1 MDKLLANL
9 PTPLNKELGFFLAA
23 EFSFGQAGI
32 EDVFAN
38 LIVALLAIRLVRKI
52 GPYAID
58 GYYLEPYHSVSR
70 GAAMANVLYRIVAP
84 VVITEA
90 LHLVISC
97 LLFLL
102 CGRMAAVDLRW
113 LSVVTYWI
121 VLFVI
126 KVARRLFLAP
136 IGFLFEALA
145 SLALCL
151 LFDSSVVSRIVLEG
165 LSVFDN
171 TNVGFQMLISIGF
184 MLVYGITSLVV
195 GSTGFGEDTSGY
207 LKERLEKALY
217 GYLRHYRQVI
227 NKCKHGER
235 FESDYLFRALFL
247 TVMYIEDHN
256 RPKLIRRIE
265 SVLSRVGLSKT
276 TGIMQCKAVDDSSF
290 LKSYYTDEE
299 SVRVAFPKLLT
310 LWEEFIYGA
319 AMNGSGDS
327 NVGAVWFTSNWY
339 SFDAE
344 QFECVLV
351 HRFSQIYGDYRGSKS
366 LECDSIFAQV
376 LDFVKNENNRNVP
389 TRIAISSEL
398 FKNHAQLYP
407 DTVMTATAG
416 DLGFYGDRELE
427 PNHGVIWSLSY
438 SEDILSCFI
447 RIIESLKKTNST
459 TIDSIRIVNNVYC
472 RVEYGGRFLW
482 NEGLGT
488 SWYKNDRPKAR
499 R

>member
-9 PTPLNKELGFFLAA
+9 PTPLDKELGFFLAA

-195 GSTGFGEDTSGY
+195 GSTGFGEDASGY

-217 GYLRHYRQVI
+217 DYLRHYRQVI
-227 NKCKHGER
+227 NECKHGER

-310 LWEEFIYGA
+310 LWEEFIYDA

-351 HRFSQIYGDYRGSKS
+351 HRFSQIYGDY
-366 LECDSIFAQV
+366 
-376 LDFVKNENNRNVP
+376 
-389 TRIAISSEL
+389 
-398 FKNHAQLYP
+398 
-407 DTVMTATAG
+407 
-416 DLGFYGDRELE
+416 
-427 PNHGVIWSLSY
+427 
-438 SEDILSCFI
+438 
-447 RIIESLKKTNST
+447 
-459 TIDSIRIVNNVYC
+459 
-472 RVEYGGRFLW
+472 
-482 NEGLGT
+482 
-488 SWYKNDRPKAR
+488 
-499 R
+499 